1 MPNGWVDE
9 PGYDETVT
17 RHSGDY
23 PGAHADTCTLTTDP
37 GVHADDRVRLR
48 ATCYFDD
55 CPPGCGG
62 FTVWPRSHKL
72 IWNHTRKCMRD
83 CEAYHPYQA
92 EVLQEMKARTEPV
105 ETHGP
110 AGTVVLWHQKTVHIA
125 GHNRST
131 DVIRQAMIHNFIKTP
146 AAVPDELLTGFGD
159 DMDIWRDWS
168 AELRAARDEAR
179 L

>member
-1 MPNGWVDE
+1 
-9 PGYDETVT
+9 
-17 RHSGDY
+17 
-23 PGAHADTCTLTTDP
+23 
-37 GVHADDRVRLR
+37 
-48 ATCYFDD
+48 
-55 CPPGCGG
+55 
-62 FTVWPRSHKL
+62 
-72 IWNHTRKCMRD
+72 MRD

-92 EVLQEMKARTEPV
+92 EVLQEVKARTEPV

-146 AAVPDELLTGFGD
+146 AAVPDELLTGFE
-159 DMDIWRDWS
+159 DMNIWRDWS
-168 AELRAARDEAR
+168 AEFRAAPDDDEPQAR